1 LKHLLLILL
10 VAFPL
15 SAQKKWLTK
24 DIYTAEALA
33 ITLADSARASDAD
46 TTQLYVKGLTI
57 PDASGDSANVQLFV
71 WVCKQGSTALIDSVK
86 RGTEKLTALVDTL
99 VNSNTV
105 VALYTYDG
113 PSAGTAD
120 IITYQDNVAVKAFAV
135 AYYNVA
141 SIGTRQYAEQNY
153 AQSVSDDVSS
163 QADDLVLVFF
173 GYKPDTQF
181 GATDGDMTTLA
192 EEAGST
198 GYTSWIVST
207 APGAETVSYTYTLGG
222 TPTQYGEMAV
232 VGLYLRP

>member
-10 VAFPL
+10 IAFPL

-33 ITLADSARASDAD
+33 ITLADSARATHAGA
-46 TTQLYVKGLTI
+46 TTTTVGNVTI

-86 RGTEKLTALVDTL
+86 RGTELLTALVDTL

-105 VALYTYDG
+105 VGLYTYDG
-113 PSAGTAD
+113 PSAG
-120 IITYQDNVAVKAFAV
+120 ITNIVAYHDNQPVKAFAV
-135 AYYNVA
+135 AYYNVS
-141 SIGTRQYAEQNY
+141 SIGTRQYAETHY
-153 AQSVSDDVSS
+153 ATSLNGSVSS

-173 GYKPDTQF
+173 GYKPDSQCD
-181 GATDGDMTTLA
+181 ASDGDLTTLA
-192 EEAGST
+192 YEVGNTA
-198 GYTSWIVST
+198 YTSWYVGT
-207 APGAETVSYTYTLGG
+207 AAGAATVNYTYTLGSS
-222 TPTQYGEMAV
+222 QNGEMAV